1 MGQYFE
7 QLPEKIKLQAEE
19 LTKSSGLPDTEESLE
34 RISKSLIEK
43 KTMFEEQIKSLRME
57 EVDTFRI
64 DNRGGALLLTFS
76 GSLISL
82 GTLHEGKRQAEY
94 ASIELRRDVPDFV
107 RSEDSKL
114 AQDAEINK
122 RLEFESGPIK
132 KSSALLKIA
141 VCQDDVSLEEQ
152 EQRIREATIF
162 LTNGFVKI
170 NRTIIKPD
178 EDYPDQFTM
187 KAMVSYV
194 AAKNGFTQIA
204 VKQII
209 EDFINVVETGVL
221 LGANVP
227 VGKIGR
233 ILLKRRE
240 ARKARIGRNPA
251 TGEEITIKS
260 KPEMFIPKMSF
271 SSRLKDKAASMK
283 IESRQG
289 S

>member
-7 QLPEKIKLQAEE
+7 QLPEQIKRQAKE
-19 LTKSSGLPDTEESLE
+19 LTKTSMLPDSEESLE
-34 RISKSLIEK
+34 KISKSWIEK
-43 KTMFEEQIKSLRME
+43 KSMFEDQIKSIRME
-57 EVDTFRI
+57 EVEAFPKDSP
-64 DNRGGALLLTFS
+64 GGALMLTFS

-82 GTLHEGKRQAEY
+82 GTLLEGKRQAEY

-107 RSEDSKL
+107 RKTDSKL
-114 AQDAEINK
+114 TQDIKINK
-122 RLEFESGPIK
+122 SVEFEAGPIK
-132 KSSALLKIA
+132 KSSPLLKIA
-141 VCQDDVSLEEQ
+141 VCQDDVSLAEQ

-187 KAMVSYV
+187 KAMISYT
-194 AAKNGFTQIA
+194 AAKNGVTRNA
-204 VKQII
+204 VKQVI
-209 EDFINVVETGVL
+209 EDFISIVETGVL

-233 ILLKRRE
+233 ISLKKRT
-240 ARKARIGRNPA
+240 AKKARIGRNPA

-260 KPEMFIPKMSF
+260 KPEMFIPKISF
-271 SSRLKDKAASMK
+271 SRRLKEKAASVK
-283 IESRQG
+283 LEDK
-289 S
+289 